1 MNVIAVDDE
10 RLALDTL
17 VDSIEKSLP
26 EAKAY
31 GFSKPEKA
39 LEFVLENGAEIA
51 FLDIKMRGMTGLEL
65 AKRLKDIKGDIN
77 IVFVTRGIPNI
88 RLTHFV
94 CMRAIIF

>member
-39 LEFVLENGAEIA
+39 LEFVSESGADIA

-65 AKRLKDIKGDIN
+65 AKKLKDINANLI
-77 IVFVTRGIPNI
+77 
-88 RLTHFV
+88 
-94 CMRAIIF
+94 

>member
-10 RLALDTL
+10 RFALDTL

-51 FLDIKMRGMTGLEL
+51 FLDIKMRGMTG
-65 AKRLKDIKGDIN
+65 
-77 IVFVTRGIPNI
+77 VFR
-88 RLTHFV
+88 RF
-94 CMRAIIF
+94 